1 MICLCE
7 ELSLSCWGLD
17 GKIAIL
23 EDKHT
28 VLKNFGLNDGNW
40 LSFWNI
46 DSRLLT
52 MLYQS
57 LDSKYDWFI
66 VVYDYEKFSSDIEI
80 KEAIILHEIGH
91 ITYPAGKDVICTDTE
106 VQCDRIAFDYGQ
118 EEGIKK
124 VLDLTLKMAY
134 SLNNEMLLNMTEERQ
149 KHYTLYKE
157 QMQAF

>member
-1 MICLCE
+1 
-7 ELSLSCWGLD
+7 
-17 GKIAIL
+17 
-23 EDKHT
+23 
-28 VLKNFGLNDGNW
+28 
-40 LSFWNI
+40 
-46 DSRLLT
+46 

-57 LDSKYDWFI
+57 LDAKYDWFI

-149 KHYTLYKE
+149 KHYTSYKE

>member
-7 ELSLSCWGLD
+7 ELSLSRYGLY

-28 VLKNFGLNDGNW
+28 ILKNFGLNDGNW

-46 DSRLLT
+46 DCRLLT

-57 LDSKYDWFI
+57 LDAKYDWLI
-66 VVYDYEKFSSDIEI
+66 VVYDYEKFCSDIEI
-80 KEAIILHEIGH
+80 KEAIIWHEIGH
-91 ITYPAGKDVICTDTE
+91 ITYPAGKNIICTDTE
-106 VQCDRIAFDYGQ
+106 VQCDRIAIDYGQ

-124 VLDLTLKMAY
+124 ILDLTLKMAH
-134 SLNNEMLLNMTEERQ
+134 SLNNEVLLNMTKERQ
-149 KHYTLYKE
+149 KQLH
-157 QMQAF
+157 FI